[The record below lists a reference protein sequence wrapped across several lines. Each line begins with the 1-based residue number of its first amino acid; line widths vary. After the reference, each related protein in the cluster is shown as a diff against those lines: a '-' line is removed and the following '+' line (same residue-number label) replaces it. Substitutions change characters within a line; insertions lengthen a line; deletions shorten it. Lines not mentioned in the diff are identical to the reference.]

1 VTQRRFPAA
10 CGSVSHKEDI
20 ELQLVP
26 GIQVERIPTNV
37 QFAKGPLRYEARYE
51 LKDQTLRVRRFY
63 AAERQ
68 KSVCNELDE
77 QQWGEFLSVLK
88 RDMRQQVFVK

>member
-1 VTQRRFPAA
+1 
-10 CGSVSHKEDI
+10 
-20 ELQLVP
+20 LVWNFF
-26 GIQVERIPTNV
+26 E
-37 QFAKGPLRYEARYE
+37 YEARYE
-51 LKDQTLRVRRFY
+51 HKDQTLRVRQFY